1 MNKEKRYSTGDL
13 AEKFGLSTETIRNYE
28 NDFNLNIERNDL
40 NYRSYTEA
48 DIKIY
53 KHIIRL
59 KKEGLSTE
67 DINDELYNKFESKYK
82 KEINKRKSRL
92 DTYTVE
98 FESIKKDFEKNI
110 KDSIDNDIKKIID
123 KESNRIFKK
132 IEKSKIKLKDISE
145 KMKRLNL
152 K

>member
-28 NDFNLNIERNDL
+28 NDFNLNIDRNDL
-40 NYRSYTEA
+40 NYRSYTEV
-48 DIKIY
+48 DIKTY

-67 DINDELYNKFESKYK
+67 DINDELYNKVESKYI

-92 DTYTVE
+92 DTYTVQL
-98 FESIKKDFEKNI
+98 ESIKKDFEKNI
-110 KDSIDNDIKKIID
+110 KDLIDNDIKKIID
-123 KESNRIFKK
+123 KENNRIFKK
-132 IEKSKIKLKDISE
+132 IEKSKIKLKDVSE
-145 KMKRLNL
+145 KIKTLNR